1 MKKRLQGLILGI
13 LIGAVITGGVVF
25 SQQISKTAEL
35 CYNNIKVF
43 VDGEEIIP
51 RDVLGNIVEPFSIDD
66 TTYLPV
72 RAIANAL
79 GKEVVWEE
87 ETQSVYI
94 SSSQGD
100 SMVDADKTVTVYA
113 PDGRTI
119 EVLSSEVEAYQKV
132 GWYIEPVVIMYAPDG
147 RNLVVS
153 KNEIP
158 AYQNVGWY
166 ETYQEAMAVKESTRN
181 ENQNTRGVYR
191 TPKGKRYHLDPDCG
205 GKNSYS
211 TTLQKAK
218 NAGLTPCK
226 KCAQ

>member
-1 MKKRLQGLILGI
+1 MKMKKRLQGLILGI
-13 LIGAVITGGVVF
+13 FIGVILTGGVVF

-35 CYNNIKVF
+35 CYHNIKIF
-43 VDGEEIIP
+43 IDGEEIIP
-51 RDVLGNIVEPFSIDD
+51 RDVQGNVVEPFTMND

-72 RAIANAL
+72 RAIADAF
-79 GKEVVWEE
+79 GKDVTWDE

-94 SSSQGD
+94 D
-100 SMVDADKTVTVYA
+100 SPQEFLKNSNADFEEKVTMYA
-113 PDGRTI
+113 PDGRTLVI
-119 EVLSSEVEAYQKV
+119 AKDEV
-132 GWYIEPVVIMYAPDG
+132 
-147 RNLVVS
+147 
-153 KNEIP
+153 P
-158 AYQNVGWY
+158 AYKKVGWY
-166 ETYQEAMAVKESTRN
+166 ETYQEAMAVNQTN
-181 ENQNTRGVYR
+181 NYENVNTRGVYR